1 MQYAIDSIHAQLG
14 TFLACTYLEVTMRR
28 KIDWAEANAACE
40 ALTENE
46 DSLTRN
52 IVTRLAE
59 KWTLWTMAELAA
71 AEAPMRFS
79 RLLER
84 VEGVSQKSLTKVL
97 RQLERDGLV
106 TRVVFA
112 QVPPRVE
119 YEITDLA
126 LEMLELVH
134 PLWQWASTH
143 VGKFQAAQAGY
154 DLRHT
159 AKSGRE

>member
-1 MQYAIDSIHAQLG
+1 MKN
-14 TFLACTYLEVTMRR
+14 T
-28 KIDWAEANAACE
+28 IDWEEANAACE

-71 AEAPMRFS
+71 AEAPVRFS
-79 RLLER
+79 ALMLK

-119 YEITDLA
+119 YEITPLA
-126 LEMLELVH
+126 MEMLELVH
-134 PLWQWASTH
+134 PLWKWAAGN
-143 VGKFQAAQAGY
+143 VARFQVAQANY
-154 DLRHT
+154 DLQNPTR
-159 AKSGRE
+159 R